1 MHNAATASPKSSKGP
16 NHMRSKLIRAALAC
30 GTLSAVMLLGSCSSS
45 HSKKDKQAEEDAQMA
60 GDLFNNRGGNLAAP
74 LVKPVGAEFG
84 EAPVQ
89 LPPKVAVTPPVPV
102 PTPKPAEIAVAPK
115 PIESVDIPV
124 VVAPT
129 KPVGKVTPPKVPS
142 VAATPKVPSKASTY
156 SIQKGDILGKVA
168 QDHGVKTADLL
179 AANPGVDPAKLKIGQ
194 KINIPAAGAKSSA
207 KATGP
212 ATKTSSK
219 TAAKTPSKSTG
230 SKSSG
235 SKVSSGGEYTVVSGD
250 FPEKIAKKLGVKQ
263 ADLMAANPGL
273 NPTGLKIGQ
282 KLKVPGSSSSSSDSA
297 HDAGPARDPADV
309 GTAPVAGDA
318 TPPAPAAPALDIS
331 TLEKLAYTTA
341 PGDTLETLAANM
353 SSTVELI
360 KAANPSIKSN
370 ADLKPNTSIS
380 IPIAPR

>member
-1 MHNAATASPKSSKGP
+1 MHSAATASPKSSKGP

-45 HSKKDKQAEEDAQMA
+45 HSKKDKQAEEDAKMA

-102 PTPKPAEIAVAPK
+102 PTPKPANIVVAPK

-179 AANPGVDPAKLKIGQ
+179 AANPGVDPARLKIGQ
-194 KINIPAAGAKSSA
+194 KINIPAAGAKSSGS
-207 KATGP
+207 KAP
-212 ATKTSSK
+212 SSATKTGSK

-235 SKVSSGGEYTVVSGD
+235 SKVSSGEYTVVSGD

-282 KLKVPGSSSSSSDSA
+282 KLKVPGSSSSSDSA
-297 HDAGPARDPADV
+297 HAAPRAHDPADV

-380 IPIAPR
+380 IPISPR

>member
-1 MHNAATASPKSSKGP
+1 MHSAATASPKSSKGP

-45 HSKKDKQAEEDAQMA
+45 HSKKDKQAEEDAKMA

-89 LPPKVAVTPPVPV
+89 LPPKVAVAPAPVPA
-102 PTPKPAEIAVAPK
+102 PKPANIVEAPK

-129 KPVGKVTPPKVPS
+129 KAAGKVTPPKVPS

-179 AANPGVDPAKLKIGQ
+179 AANPGVDPAKLKVGQ
-194 KINIPAAGAKSSA
+194 KINIPAAGSA
-207 KATGP
+207 KASVTKAPAPKAGEHAKTPGKTGS
-212 ATKTSSK
+212 AKTPGK
-219 TAAKTPSKSTG
+219 TAAS
-230 SKSSG
+230 
-235 SKVSSGGEYTVVSGD
+235 GEYTVVSGD

-273 NPTGLKIGQ
+273 NPTGLKVGQ
-282 KLKVPGSSSSSSDSA
+282 KLKVPGSSSNSHSDSA
-297 HDAGPARDPADV
+297 HAAAPAHDPADV
-309 GTAPVAGDA
+309 GATPAV